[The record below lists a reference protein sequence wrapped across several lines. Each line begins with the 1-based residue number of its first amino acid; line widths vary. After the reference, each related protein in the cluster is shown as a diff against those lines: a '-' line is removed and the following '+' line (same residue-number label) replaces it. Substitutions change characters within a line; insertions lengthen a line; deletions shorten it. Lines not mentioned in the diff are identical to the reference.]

1 MVAVE
6 WFNPREKGERM
17 TKKHFKQVADI
28 IRKRAEQDR
37 ELGNGGHGLLSEMV
51 SDFVEL
57 FQASN
62 PRFDVVKFYEA
73 CGMDSDGVWL

>member
-1 MVAVE
+1 
-6 WFNPREKGERM
+6 M
-17 TKKHFKQVADI
+17 TKKHFSQVAEI
-28 IRKRAEQDR
+28 IRKRAEQDS

-62 PRFDVVKFYEA
+62 PRFNVAKFYEA
-73 CGMDSDGVWL
+73 CGMDTEGEWLI